1 MQPSPPSSAPS
12 SGAPSPG
19 LRAGDRRLW
28 TALGAL
34 VLLASAAPLVRYYL
48 VRQPPEIWQVD
59 LEVYRD
65 GALSLLLGR
74 DVYGWLTA
82 SPQWLPFTYP
92 PFAAL
97 LGMPLALVPFRAA
110 GWLWTALQLWLLWFS
125 TGVAFRPFLARF
137 GARGPLVQGV
147 VAGVLV
153 WSLPVA
159 EGIRFG
165 QVNAVVVALCLADVA
180 RRTPRLWPR
189 GVLVGVAAAVKLTPG
204 VFWIHWAVARRW
216 RPLAAS
222 VGATAAVTGLTFLL
236 LPAASATFWTDALL
250 DPGRLGP
257 NAGTSNQSLRG
268 ALLRLWPG
276 GSSVA
281 GPGPGFSPVWLV
293 VVLAVGACGFAVS
306 RRLEQRGERVAV
318 VAVVG
323 MLAVLLSPVSWV
335 HHVHWGIVV
344 VGALLGDA
352 RRPARV
358 VAAAVALGTL
368 LARLPWWGA
377 NALATGDLPRW
388 LARCMQSGYTLF
400 ALVSV
405 LLLWWLLVRRPDA
418 GRNDAGQNG
427 VGTPA
432 AASSVTAASTAQ
444 TPPPMRRTVLSR
456 IRARS
461 ARPSSAPMPE
471 ISSSAAQAPTKT
483 ETGSL

>member
-1 MQPSPPSSAPS
+1 MESSRPPRGPVEAPP
-12 SGAPSPG
+12 AA
-19 LRAGDRRLW
+19 RARGWVL
-28 TALGAL
+28 AGVL
-34 VLLASAAPLVRYYL
+34 VLLVSAAPLVRYYL

-65 GALSLLLGR
+65 GSLSLLLGR
-74 DVYGWLTA
+74 DVYSWLTA

-97 LGMPLALVPFRAA
+97 LGLPLALVPFRVA
-110 GWLWTALQLWLLWFS
+110 GWGWTALQLFLLWVS
-125 TGVAFRPFLARF
+125 TGVAFRPFLDRF
-137 GARGPLVQGV
+137 GHRAPLVQGA
-147 VAGVLV
+147 VAAVLV
-153 WSLPVA
+153 WCLPVA

-165 QVNAVVVALCLADVA
+165 QVNAVVVALCLVDVA

-204 VFWIHWAVARRW
+204 VFWVHWAVSRRW
-216 RPLAAS
+216 RPLVAS

-236 LPAASATFWTDALL
+236 APAASATFWTDALL

-268 ALLRLWPG
+268 AMLRLWPG
-276 GSSVA
+276 GASVA
-281 GPGPGFSPVWLV
+281 GPGAGFSPAWLV
-293 VVLAVGACGFAVS
+293 VVLVVAACGFAVS

-352 RRPARV
+352 RRPVRV
-358 VAAAVALGTL
+358 VAALVALATL

-388 LARCMQSGYTLF
+388 LARAMQSGYTLF
-400 ALVSV
+400 ALAAVAA
-405 LLLWWLLVRRPDA
+405 LWWLLVHRPDA
-418 GRNDAGQNG
+418 GAGQNG

-432 AASSVTAASTAQ
+432 AASSVSAARTAH
-444 TPPPMRRTVLSR
+444 TPAPMRRTVLSR
-456 IRARS
+456 IRARM

-471 ISSSAAQAPTKT
+471 MSSNAAQAPAKT